1 VAGQLWISKVFSQ
14 GLILMRERCFLK
26 ILLCCCTAVTS
37 SCFVVTDQTSLNGIH
52 SAVQAANPARNDP
65 KTKRAIERGMKWLV
79 AAIHRDGTVGA
90 DQYHLPDLGC
100 TSMVGLVLLAEGSTP
115 RGGQYQK
122 QSRAVLYGV
131 LDLVESRPLKTS
143 PMQITLIQRKIGMNA
158 DLFLATLYLS
168 QIYYDA
174 PGEEQAIRTALDRLV
189 EYICLTQG
197 KDGTWGNESWAP
209 ILGTILGWES
219 LRAASSAGLKIEAS
233 EQLVGQTLIKK
244 LQTQSEVRQNWM
256 HQFYK
261 EAAGVRVLYSM
272 GYRDKPEFQE
282 CVKKILK
289 TVKTEHRIFRY
300 AGGEEYLA
308 FYFIT
313 ECMLKGQDRSWQS
326 WYPQVRDGF
335 LRTQNRDGSWKG
347 HHCITDRTFCTAGVL
362 LTLLSPNFS
371 LPMSDL

>member
-1 VAGQLWISKVFSQ
+1 
-14 GLILMRERCFLK
+14 MRDHVMFRF
-26 ILLCCCTAVTS
+26 LLCICTVLGS
-37 SCFVVTDQTSLNGIH
+37 ICFIPAERTGLSFFSDRVH
-52 SAVQAANPARNDP
+52 AANPVRHDP
-65 KTKRAIERGMKWLV
+65 KTRQAIERGMKWLTS
-79 AAIHRDGTVGA
+79 AIHRDGTVGA

-115 RGGQYQK
+115 REGQYQK

-131 LDLVESRPLKTS
+131 LDLVESRPLNRS
-143 PMQITLIQRKIGMNA
+143 PQEVTLIQRKIGMNA
-158 DLFLATLYLS
+158 DVFLATLYLS
-168 QIYYDA
+168 QVYYDA
-174 PGEEQAIRTALDRLV
+174 PGEEKAIRVALDRLV
-189 EYICLTQG
+189 EHICLTQG

-233 EQLVGQTLIKK
+233 EQLVGQALIKK
-244 LQTQSEVRQNWM
+244 LQSQPDVKQNWM

-261 EAAGVRVLYSM
+261 EAAAVRVLYSM
-272 GYRDKPEFQE
+272 GYRDQPEFQE
-282 CVKKILK
+282 CVDQILK
-289 TVKTEHRIFRY
+289 TVKTEHRIFRF

-313 ECMLKGQDRSWQS
+313 ECMLKGEDRSWKA